1 MYQLVATF
9 EASWTCASVSFAV
22 RHLHRNRESSY
33 LVEVLQKIHYPALNL
48 VLGQAGAGG
57 VASYRLEVYDGS
69 DLLGLDEGA
78 RRAGN

>member
-1 MYQLVATF
+1 
-9 EASWTCASVSFAV
+9 
-22 RHLHRNRESSY
+22 LHRNCASSY
-33 LVEVLQKIHYPALNL
+33 LVEVLEKVHYPALNL

-57 VASYRLEVYDGS
+57 VASYGLEVYGGS